1 MLKIAKKHLF
11 FLPTVITLCSLLCGL
26 WSIFTTIF
34 IGNIEFAICLIVVAG
49 LLDAVDGRVARF
61 FGVSGTFGVELDS
74 LCDFLS
80 FGIAPIFVYFH
91 SYNWHNDLFAFAILT
106 TFCACMALRLA
117 RFNMLALS
125 PSKNNQKLE
134 NLRKNFFFGLA
145 APVGAFVLLLP
156 VVASIL
162 NYGGFSCSNCALLYA
177 FVVALF
183 LVIPIPIFGHKSLH
197 FGFGKKT
204 SIIFSIIVA
213 VSVVLFFLFPLKAIF
228 FGILLYIWTIP
239 FSMLTYN
246 LTKKKILSKGAV

>member
-1 MLKIAKKHLF
+1 MLNIVRKNLF
-11 FLPTVITLCSLLCGL
+11 FLPTLITLCSLLCGL

-34 IGNIEFAICLIVVAG
+34 IGNVEFAICLIVVAG
-49 LLDAVDGRVARF
+49 LFDAIDGRVARF
-61 FGVSGTFGVELDS
+61 LGVSGSFGVELDS

-80 FGIAPIFVYFH
+80 FGIAPIFVFFH
-91 SYNWHNDLFAFAILT
+91 SYNWQNDLNAFAILT
-106 TFCACMALRLA
+106 AFPVCMALRLA
-117 RFNMLALS
+117 RFNMLALA
-125 PSKNNQKLE
+125 PSKNPKLE

-145 APVGAFVLLLP
+145 APVGALVLMLP

-162 NYGGFSCSNCALLYA
+162 SYGGFSCGNCALIYA

-213 VSVVLFFLFPLKAIF
+213 VSVVLFLLFPLKAIF